1 MQNRGFL
8 KRRKYALL
16 TNAAAMKPG
25 LPCFTMCLQYTREMD
40 MMSHLPDHP
49 NILKLLG
56 ACKAPDKL
64 ILVMQHCS
72 G

>member
-1 MQNRGFL
+1 MQ
-8 KRRKYALL
+8 
-16 TNAAAMKPG
+16 T
-25 LPCFTMCLQYTREMD
+25 TMLAINVLQYTREMD

-49 NILKLLG
+49 NILKLLA